1 MGTRLYPNTTD
12 ERKLERLARVS
23 RGTANLVG
31 LKENLYKVFVEQNKD
46 REDTDDLDYDWH
58 CLFSGSEVDRF
69 ESFQLFGWG
78 KFNLNLVPSGQERYS
93 GYTNDR
99 KVMRE
104 MLLSSGWQY
113 LEQEPNTP
121 SIDEVIE
128 LSDGFY
134 WS

>member
-23 RGTANLVG
+23 RGTAKLVG

>member
-23 RGTANLVG
+23 GGTAKLVG
-31 LKENLYKVFVEQNKD
+31 LKDNLYKVFVEQNKD

-58 CLFSGSEVDRF
+58 CLFSGSEVDKF

-78 KFNLNLVPSGQERYS
+78 KFNLDLIPSGQERYS

-113 LEQEPNTP
+113 LEQGPNTP

>member
-12 ERKLERLARVS
+12 ERKLERLACVGG
-23 RGTANLVG
+23 GTAKLVG
-31 LKENLYKVFVEQNKD
+31 LKNDLYKVFVEQNKD
-46 REDTDDLDYDWH
+46 KEDADVLDYDWH
-58 CLFSGSEVDRF
+58 CLFSGSAVDKF

-78 KFNLNLVPSGQERYS
+78 KFNLDLVPSGQERYS

-104 MLLSSGWQY
+104 MLLSSGWRY
-113 LEQEPNTP
+113 LEQELNSL

>member
-1 MGTRLYPNTTD
+1 MGTRLYPYTTD

-23 RGTANLVG
+23 RGTAKLVG

-46 REDTDDLDYDWH
+46 QEDANVLDYDWH
-58 CLFSGSEVDRF
+58 CLFSGSEVAKF

-78 KFNLNLVPSGQERYS
+78 KFNLDLVPSGQERYS

-113 LEQEPNTP
+113 LEQGPNTP

-134 WS
+134 WG